1 MKTLRLLCHT
11 TAFALILT
19 LGASLAHAQNFV
31 SWVSGVGS
39 DTNPCDRELPCRT
52 FGGALAKTLA
62 GGVINVLE
70 PGTFPLVTITNSI
83 TIDGGGGQVAASE
96 ASFGQNAITVNAGAN
111 DVVILRNLRFDGF
124 SGTGSGGANGI
135 VCTSVGQLHVENV
148 YISGY
153 QNGIKVD
160 MGATAEITMRNV
172 TIENNS
178 QAGIFLQTTGPAIAV
193 TLDNVL
199 IANAEVGVLAG
210 QNAKATVMRSSIV
223 GMSLTGLSASAAGAE
238 IDVDSTLIAYND
250 TGISAAS
257 FGTGNSAASPGL
269 ARVSNSSLTF
279 NGTGVLGNVGS
290 FAPGTNRFASNAS
303 DGTFGLA
310 AVPLK

>member
-11 TAFALILT
+11 AGFALILT

-135 VCTSVGQLHVENV
+135 VCSSVGLRFAK
-148 YISGY
+148 IR
-153 QNGIKVD
+153 
-160 MGATAEITMRNV
+160 ATFEEPDPDEDPIRV
-172 TIENNS
+172 
-178 QAGIFLQTTGPAIAV
+178 
-193 TLDNVL
+193 
-199 IANAEVGVLAG
+199 
-210 QNAKATVMRSSIV
+210 
-223 GMSLTGLSASAAGAE
+223 
-238 IDVDSTLIAYND
+238 DVDRPVEDIVAVIVHELD
-250 TGISAAS
+250 LLAS
-257 FGTGNSAASPGL
+257 E
-269 ARVSNSSLTF
+269 
-279 NGTGVLGNVGS
+279 
-290 FAPGTNRFASNAS
+290 NRTRFE
-303 DGTFGLA
+303 
-310 AVPLK
+310 